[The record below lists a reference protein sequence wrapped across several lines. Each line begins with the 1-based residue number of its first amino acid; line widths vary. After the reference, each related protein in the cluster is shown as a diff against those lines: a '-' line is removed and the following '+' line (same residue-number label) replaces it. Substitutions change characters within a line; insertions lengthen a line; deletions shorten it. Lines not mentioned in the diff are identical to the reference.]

1 MSRWLL
7 NRGWLWWPNHGKLQW
22 HWVVVFCSD
31 DILTLSEVV
40 ISSTVFHWLLK
51 WRGATDR
58 MKFVIP
64 WIGSTTCAIISK
76 TIDIVHGT
84 ASNCNELPWLTTK
97 CNDESSDEFVF
108 TQTDRP
114 QQAYPLSR
122 ESRYHGPWS
131 SRAQKRTES
140 LMPVTRSCHLLPFGF
155 GPVRICRVRATGVA
169 ELVEEQADTSPDGNL
184 MGLLAMEAG
193 VKLQF

>member
-1 MSRWLL
+1 MLVKFSNWMGKKTYTLNCSFICFQNNSMSRWLL

-84 ASNCNELPWLTTK
+84 ASNCSELPWLTAK
-97 CNDESSDEFVF
+97 CNDESRVTSSSLHRR
-108 TQTDRP
+108 TDLNRLIRCHVK
-114 QQAYPLSR
+114 AGTTD
-122 ESRYHGPWS
+122 HGLPEHRKERKVLCHWPDCATS
-131 SRAQKRTES
+131 S
-140 LMPVTRSCHLLPFGF
+140 PFGF
-155 GPVRICRVRATGVA
+155 GAC
-169 ELVEEQADTSPDGNL
+169 PDL
-184 MGLLAMEAG
+184 
-193 VKLQF
+193 